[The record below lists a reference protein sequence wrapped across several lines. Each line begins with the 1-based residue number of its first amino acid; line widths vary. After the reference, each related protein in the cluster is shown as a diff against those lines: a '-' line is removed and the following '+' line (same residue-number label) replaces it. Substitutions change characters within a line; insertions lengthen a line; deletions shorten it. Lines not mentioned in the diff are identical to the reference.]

1 MASGSVALL
10 CIVGI
15 SLMHDVTSEVTTGRH
30 NNNSYALKLTLINSS
45 GFNRTPWWQQPPPS
59 ASSSPVT
66 TQSSFMWTTMQ
77 DATTTAPPATTSHQ
91 RSHRHHRGHSGRHVC
106 PERTTVHVP
115 IKTKELF
122 NKPTWRQF
130 SEPCLDQNL
139 CTGVRMVHEP
149 TYRDVIRHHSTHRIL
164 YNCCPGWE
172 RIHANSSGCNK
183 PVCKMECKN
192 GGKCVKPDTCSCR
205 TGFTGTSCELDIN
218 ECKEEKPCDQ
228 MCYNTEGS
236 YYCTCREGFSLQP
249 DRQSCKKLDD
259 AESALEAREMDVNDV
274 DYDEIN
280 SRLTKLEKQTSQ
292 TELLERKLRQNL
304 DKMEAMKTRLEIL
317 ERRQYE
323 ISYFREKL
331 KSYELQSKKIE
342 NLINLWYKC
351 QKNPHLYC
359 PTL

>member
-91 RSHRHHRGHSGRHVC
+91 RSHRHHRGHSGFIGLTFRKFYIFKGNCFSILSPPSNQQANAQNFLRNLGFAGAGGMFAPSIRHVC

-249 DRQSCKKLDD
+249 DRQSCKKLG
-259 AESALEAREMDVNDV
+259 
-274 DYDEIN
+274 
-280 SRLTKLEKQTSQ
+280 
-292 TELLERKLRQNL
+292 
-304 DKMEAMKTRLEIL
+304 
-317 ERRQYE
+317 
-323 ISYFREKL
+323 
-331 KSYELQSKKIE
+331 
-342 NLINLWYKC
+342 
-351 QKNPHLYC
+351 
-359 PTL
+359 